1 MVEINKGNSKCER
14 GLILRVMMKWHV
26 VKYIGWGE
34 GVVAELLEFFSRS

>member
-14 GLILRVMMKWHV
+14 GLILRVMMWHV

-34 GVVAELLEFFSRS
+34 GVVAKLLDFFSRS